1 MTDILYLQP
10 MFAPDQRRAHRNINS
25 IETMGSYIK
34 ANGTNG
40 HGLTIVMG
48 GWAATDDL
56 WNQLV
61 AACKTYISPDFTPVR
76 FDRNYGKALIVNKL
90 MKVVTEQ
97 KTKFDFM
104 LTADSDILFQP
115 DLKNMFGRLII
126 AAQQCETAK
135 KKPFGLMALN
145 QKGEGCHY
153 QSCYQNTLSY
163 NLNDDTSSTV
173 EKIVW
178 PQSPSGI
185 AGGCL
190 FLSRKMWETV
200 GGYRVMGVYAGD
212 DAYLLL
218 DCYTKGFSYQMADT
232 IAIVHP
238 PENDAEYAQWKV
250 RTCQRDSANGVK
262 TNIDAQIKEA
272 DNFWKDRPKT

>member
-1 MTDILYLQP
+1 MSDILYLQP
-10 MFAPDQRRAHRNINS
+10 IFAPDQKRAYRNINS
-25 IETMGSYIK
+25 IQSMGDYIR

-40 HGLTIVMG
+40 HNLTIVMG

-56 WNQLV
+56 WNQIV
-61 AACKTYISPDFTPVR
+61 SACKQFIAPDFTPIR
-76 FDRNYGKALIVNKL
+76 IDKNYGKALVVNKL
-90 MKVVTEQ
+90 IKVVNEQ
-97 KTKFDFM
+97 KTPYDYL

-115 DLKNMFGRLII
+115 DTKNMFGRLVI
-126 AAQQCETAK
+126 ASQQCEIK
-135 KKPFGLMALN
+135 KGRPFGLLALN
-145 QKGEGCHY
+145 QKGAGCHY
-153 QSCYQNTLSY
+153 QSCYQNAITY
-163 NLNDDTSSTV
+163 NLNGDDGSMLI

-190 FLSRKMWETV
+190 FLSRKMWESV

-218 DCYTKGFSYQMADT
+218 DCYQRGFCYQMADT

-238 PENDAEYAQWKV
+238 PEDDEEYAKWKV
-250 RTCQRDSANGVK
+250 ATCQRDSSTGTKSDIRV
-262 TNIDAQIKEA
+262 QLKEA
-272 DNFWKDRPKT
+272 EDFWNNRKK